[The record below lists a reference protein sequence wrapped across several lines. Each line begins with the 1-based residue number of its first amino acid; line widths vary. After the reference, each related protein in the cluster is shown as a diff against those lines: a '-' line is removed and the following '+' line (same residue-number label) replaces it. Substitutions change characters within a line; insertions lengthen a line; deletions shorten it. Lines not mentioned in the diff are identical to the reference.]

1 MKTIKLAV
9 SMILLS
15 FLFGCATGSMIAVD
29 QTGREVPMPHYV
41 MRTMDGNYQVL
52 FYWATHEGVQDL
64 DGTVLSKPTYFDFF
78 SEMKEINPNK
88 ISKVTLTVEVVNPK
102 MLRYELWERTIIH
115 DRDNNVISR
124 GKMVGYSNQRS
135 RTFVF
140 IMPID
145 QAIKTVEFGIDFV
158 NFEGQP
164 VVHIGDYNYEVRSQ
178 INMKGGELYSTQS
191 VK

>member
-115 DRDNNVISR
+115 DRNDNVISR
-124 GKMVGYSNQRS
+124 GKMLGYSNQRS

-140 IMPID
+140 TMPID

>member
-1 MKTIKLAV
+1 MKVMKMM
-9 SMILLS
+9 SPMILLL

-29 QTGREVPMPHYV
+29 QTGREVPMPHYM

-64 DGTVLSKPTYFDFF
+64 DGTILSKPTYFDFF
-78 SEMKEINPNK
+78 SEMEKINPNK
-88 ISKVTLTVEVVNPK
+88 VSKVTLTVEVVNPK

-115 DRDNNVISR
+115 DRDDNVISR
-124 GKMVGYSNQRS
+124 GRMLGFSNQRS
-135 RTFVF
+135 RTFTF
-140 IMPID
+140 TLPID

-164 VVHIGDYNYEVRSQ
+164 VVHIGDYNYEVMSQ
-178 INMKGGELYSTQS
+178 IHRKGGELYSTQS
-191 VK
+191 AK